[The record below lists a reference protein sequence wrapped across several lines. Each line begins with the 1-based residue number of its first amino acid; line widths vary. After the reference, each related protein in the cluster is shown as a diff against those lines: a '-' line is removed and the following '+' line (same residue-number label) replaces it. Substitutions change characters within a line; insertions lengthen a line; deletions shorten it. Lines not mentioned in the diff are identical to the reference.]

1 MAERSTVRLQDVAE
15 HAGVS
20 LATAS
25 RMLADPGYGGR
36 AGLRERVMASASAL
50 GYRPNPHA
58 RALATAT
65 SLNVG
70 LVVHDVRDAYFA
82 MMSGGV
88 ITVAERHDLLVSMVC
103 TYRDVSRELEY
114 VKRLAD
120 QRVRAIILLGSSSRD
135 AAHAEAMNAE
145 LEAYQSSGGSVVSVT
160 RGRSIGHV
168 VDIDNVGGMRS
179 LAGALADQGYAS
191 FGVIAG
197 PLRLLTVRDRLHG
210 IRQGLK
216 DHGITLAKDD
226 IVYTDMSREGGY
238 TGVQTLMNRAEPP
251 QCIMAIADVVAFG
264 ALSWLRSEG
273 ISVPADVAVS
283 GFGGIP
289 GAIDA
294 VPSLTTLQLPLERVG
309 ETAMELALRP
319 TTPRHVVEIEGS
331 LVLRDSTAAPRR

>member
-1 MAERSTVRLQDVAE
+1 MSERGAVRLQDVAE

-25 RMLADPGYGGR
+25 RMLADPAYGGR
-36 AGLRERVMASASAL
+36 VGLRERVMTSAQAL

-82 MMSGGV
+82 ISSGGV

-103 TYRDVSRELEY
+103 TYRDVNRELEY
-114 VKRLAD
+114 VRRLAG

-135 AAHAEAMNAE
+135 KAHGEAMEAE
-145 LEAYQSSGGSVVSVT
+145 LRSYQATGGSVVSVT
-160 RGRSIGHV
+160 RGRSVGHLV
-168 VDIDNVGGMRS
+168 QIDNMGGMRA
-179 LAGALADQGYAS
+179 LAGALAQQGFTS

-197 PLRLLTVRDRLHG
+197 PLRLMTVRDRLHG

-216 DHGITLAKDD
+216 DHGLALAKDD
-226 IVYTDMSREGGY
+226 IVYADMSREGGF
-238 TGVQTLMNRAEPP
+238 TGVQTLMKRAKPP
-251 QCIMAIADVVAFG
+251 QVILAIADVMAFG
-264 ALSWLRSEG
+264 ASSWLRSAG
-273 ISVPADVAVS
+273 IKVPDDVAIS

-289 GAIDA
+289 GAMDA
-294 VPSLTTLQLPLERVG
+294 VPSLSTVELPLERLG
-309 ETAMELALRP
+309 ETAMDLALRP
-319 TTPRHVVEIEGS
+319 SAPRHVVQVEGL
-331 LVLRDSTAAPRR
+331 LVLRESTASPG